1 MIPADT
7 SREASTFQRR
17 MIDALNGTQ
26 RLRMAIDM
34 SEFVKR
40 LKLSVLRTEQPGLS
54 ETERKKLVLKSCFTS
69 TEDLPKVLR

>member
-7 SREASTFQRR
+7 SWEASTLQLR
-17 MIDALNGTQ
+17 MLDALNGTQ

-40 LKLSVLRTEQPGLS
+40 LKLSALRTEQPGLS
-54 ETERKKLVLKSCFTS
+54 ETERKRLVLKSCFAS
-69 TEDLPKVLR
+69 AEDLPTVLR